1 MIEVQGLRKQYGD
14 FVAVDGVSF
23 TAQPG
28 QIFGLLGPNGAGKS
42 TLIGCMSGLL
52 SPTAGSVRLIGRDLT
67 TDGPEAK
74 RHLGVVPQD
83 LAIYEELSATENL
96 SYWGGAYGL
105 RGRELSDRVAE
116 VLAYIGLLDRA
127 KEPTKRYSGGMKRRL
142 NFGCG
147 IVHRPKVLLLDEPT
161 VAIDPQSRERLLD
174 MVQEQADSG
183 ATVLYTSHYME
194 EAERLC
200 DQLVIMDHGKVI
212 AEGTV
217 DELRS
222 MLGERDILRF
232 SGTFEPQRVRQILGE
247 RLSGAEILTAE
258 EDTVQVAMEEATHK
272 LPEVFRVL
280 YEAGADVKETVLR
293 RPNLESLFIKLTGKG
308 LRE

>member
-1 MIEVQGLRKQYGD
+1 M
-14 FVAVDGVSF
+14 
-23 TAQPG
+23 
-28 QIFGLLGPNGAGKS
+28 
-42 TLIGCMSGLL
+42 
-52 SPTAGSVRLIGRDLT
+52 
-67 TDGPEAK
+67 
-74 RHLGVVPQD
+74 
-83 LAIYEELSATENL
+83 
-96 SYWGGAYGL
+96 
-105 RGRELSDRVAE
+105 
-116 VLAYIGLLDRA
+116 
-127 KEPTKRYSGGMKRRL
+127 
-142 NFGCG
+142 
-147 IVHRPKVLLLDEPT
+147 
-161 VAIDPQSRERLLD
+161 D

-222 MLGERDILRF
+222 KLGERDILRF

-247 RLSGAEILTAE
+247 RLSVAEILTAE
-258 EDTVQVAMEEATHK
+258 EDTVQVAMEGATHK

-280 YEAGADVKETVLR
+280 YEVGADVKETVLR